1 MENNKMKKETSNLSL
16 RWLYIAIS
24 TVCLA
29 FAGVIYA
36 WSILKVPLADE
47 FGWSNTELALNFT
60 LTMCTFCIGGF
71 LGSRISKLIGANITL
86 IASGILAGGGFVL
99 ASFLQGS
106 IIMLYISYAVL
117 AGLGIGIAYN
127 VVISSVNAWFP
138 DKRGFCSGC
147 MLMGFGLTS
156 LVFGSLLDALFANEA
171 FGWRKT
177 FLLFGAVMAAMI
189 CLAGIILRKP
199 AADIKFPEAK
209 KKAAKKA
216 ENFEVVDMSPLQM
229 LSRAS
234 FWLAFVCMVCLVAV
248 GNSVISFARDLAL
261 STGASAALATTLVGV
276 LSACN
281 GLGRILTG
289 AIFDAKGRRFTMI
302 VANLLSIVAA
312 GITLL
317 SVVVNSLPICIIG
330 LCLVGLAYG
339 ACPTIGSAFA
349 SAFYGQKYF
358 ATNYSIVNFN
368 LFAASFIATACA
380 SLRTSSGGFVAP
392 FVLLLCLA
400 CFALVLNICVKK
412 P

>member
-1 MENNKMKKETSNLSL
+1 MKNETSRLSL
-16 RWLYIAIS
+16 RWIYIALC

-36 WSILKVPLADE
+36 WSILKVPLAAE

-71 LGSRISKLIGANITL
+71 LGSRISKAIGANLSL
-86 IASGILAGGGFVL
+86 ILAGLLAGGGFVI
-99 ASFLQGS
+99 ASFMNS
-106 IIMLYISYAVL
+106 NIIVLYVSYAVL
-117 AGLGIGIAYN
+117 AGLGIGVAYN
-127 VVISSVNAWFP
+127 VIIAAVNAWFP

-147 MLMGFGLTS
+147 LLMGFGMTS
-156 LVFGSLLDALFANEA
+156 LVFGSLLDSMFASED

-177 FLLFGAVMAAMI
+177 FLLFGIIMAAMI

-199 AADIKFPEAK
+199 SADVVFPEPKKAKAK
-209 KKAAKKA
+209 KQ
-216 ENFEVVDMSPLQM
+216 ESFEVVDMSPLQM
-229 LSRAS
+229 LSRPS
-234 FWLAFVCMVCLVAV
+234 FWISFVYMTCLVAV
-248 GNSVISFARDLAL
+248 GNSVISFAKDLAL

-289 AIFDAKGRRFTMI
+289 ALFDAAGRRFTMI
-302 VANLLSIVAA
+302 AANVLSIVAA

-317 SVVVNSLPICIIG
+317 SVVLNSLPICIIG
-330 LCLVGLAYG
+330 LSLVGLAYG
-339 ACPTIGSAFA
+339 ACPTVGSAFA
-349 SAFYGQKYF
+349 SSFYGQKYF

-380 SLRTSSGGFVAP
+380 SLRTATNGFVAP

>member
-1 MENNKMKKETSNLSL
+1 MKSESSRLSM
-16 RWLYIAIS
+16 RWIYIALC

-29 FAGVIYA
+29 FAGIIYA
-36 WSILKVPLADE
+36 WSILKVPLVED
-47 FGWSNTELALNFT
+47 FGWGNTELALNFT

-71 LGSRISKLIGANITL
+71 LGSRIKEAVGANLTL
-86 IASGILAGGGFVL
+86 ICSGLLAGGGFALVSL
-99 ASFLQGS
+99 MKGN

-117 AGLGIGIAYN
+117 AGLGIGVAYN

-147 MLMGFGLTS
+147 LLMGFGMTS
-156 LVFGSLLDALFANEA
+156 LVFGSLLDSLFANKA

-177 FLLFGAVMAAMI
+177 FLWFGIIMAAMI
-189 CLAGIILRKP
+189 CLAGFVIRKP
-199 AADIKFPEAK
+199 SDDIVFPEGK
-209 KKAAKKA
+209 KKKAKKA

-229 LSRAS
+229 LSRPS
-234 FWLAFVCMVCLVAV
+234 FWISFVYMTCLVAV
-248 GNSVISFARDLAL
+248 GNSVISFAKDLAL

-289 AIFDAKGRRFTMI
+289 ALFDAAGRRFTMI
-302 VANLLSIVAA
+302 AANVLSIVAA

-317 SVVVNSLPICIIG
+317 SVVFNSLPMCIIG
-330 LCLVGLAYG
+330 LCLVGMAYG
-339 ACPTIGSAFA
+339 ACPTVGSAFA
-349 SAFYGQKYF
+349 SSFYGQKYF

-380 SLRTSSGGFVAP
+380 SLRTATNGFVAP
-392 FVLLLCLA
+392 FILLLCLA
-400 CFALVLNICVKK
+400 CFALVLNICVKR

>member
-1 MENNKMKKETSNLSL
+1 MKKETSNLSL
-16 RWLYIAIS
+16 RWLYIAIC

-29 FAGVIYA
+29 FAGIIYA

-71 LGSRISKLIGANITL
+71 LGSRLTKLLGSNLSL
-86 IASGILAGGGFVL
+86 IFSGLLAGGGFVI
-99 ASFLQGS
+99 ASFMQGS
-106 IIMLYISYAVL
+106 IAMLYISYAVL

-127 VVISSVNAWFP
+127 VIISSVNAWFP

-156 LVFGSLLDALFANEA
+156 LVFGSLLDSLFANEA
-171 FGWRKT
+171 IGWRKT
-177 FLLFGAVMAAMI
+177 FLLFGIIMAAMI
-189 CLAGIILRKP
+189 CLAGIVIRKP
-199 AADIKFPEAK
+199 SSDVVFPEGK
-209 KKAAKKA
+209 KKAAKKK
-216 ENFEVVDMSPLQM
+216 EGFEVKDMSPLQM
-229 LSRAS
+229 LSRPS
-234 FWLAFVCMVCLVAV
+234 FWISFVYMTCLVAV
-248 GNSVISFARDLAL
+248 GNSVISFAKDLAL
-261 STGASAALATTLVGV
+261 STGASAGLATTLVGV

-302 VANLLSIVAA
+302 AANLLSIVAA

-317 SVVVNSLPICIIG
+317 SVVINSLPICIVG

>member
-1 MENNKMKKETSNLSL
+1 MKKETSNLSL
-16 RWLYIAIS
+16 RWLYIAIC

-71 LGSRISKLIGANITL
+71 LGSRLTKLIGVNLSL
-86 IASGILAGGGFVL
+86 IFSGLLAGGGFVL
-99 ASFLQGS
+99 ASFMQGS
-106 IIMLYISYAVL
+106 IAMLYISYAVL

-127 VVISSVNAWFP
+127 VIISSVNAWFP

-156 LVFGSLLDALFANEA
+156 LVFGSLLGSLFANEA
-171 FGWRKT
+171 FGWRTT
-177 FLLFGAVMAAMI
+177 FLLFGVIMAAMI
-189 CLAGIILRKP
+189 CIAGIILRKP
-199 AADIKFPEAK
+199 AADVKFPEAK
-209 KKAAKKA
+209 KKAAMKS

-229 LSRAS
+229 LSRVS
-234 FWLAFVCMVCLVAV
+234 FWLAFICMVCLVAV

-261 STGASAALATTLVGV
+261 STGASATLATTLVGV

-302 VANLLSIVAA
+302 AANLLSIVAA

-317 SVVVNSLPICIIG
+317 SVVINSLPVCIVG

>member
-1 MENNKMKKETSNLSL
+1 MKKETSNLSL
-16 RWLYIAIS
+16 RWLYIAIC

-29 FAGVIYA
+29 FAGIIYA

-71 LGSRISKLIGANITL
+71 LGSKLTKLIGSNLSL
-86 IASGILAGGGFVL
+86 IFSGLLAGGGFVI
-99 ASFLQGS
+99 ASFMQGS
-106 IIMLYISYAVL
+106 IAMLYISYAVL

-127 VVISSVNAWFP
+127 VIISSVNAWFP

-156 LVFGSLLDALFANEA
+156 LVFGSLLDSLFANEA
-171 FGWRKT
+171 VGWRTT
-177 FLLFGAVMAAMI
+177 FLLFGIIMAAMI
-189 CLAGIILRKP
+189 CIAGIILRKP
-199 AADIKFPEAK
+199 AADVVFPEGK
-209 KKAAKKA
+209 KTSAKKA
-216 ENFEVVDMSPLQM
+216 ENFEVKDMSPLQM
-229 LSRAS
+229 LSRVS
-234 FWLAFVCMVCLVAV
+234 FWLAFLCMVCLVAV

-289 AIFDAKGRRFTMI
+289 ALFDAKGRRFTMI
-302 VANLLSIVAA
+302 AANLLTIVAA

-317 SVVVNSLPICIIG
+317 SVVINSLPICIVG
-330 LCLVGLAYG
+330 LCLVGLGYG

>member
-1 MENNKMKKETSNLSL
+1 MKKETSNLSL
-16 RWLYIAIS
+16 RWLYIDIC

-71 LGSRISKLIGANITL
+71 LGSRLTKLIGVNLSL
-86 IASGILAGGGFVL
+86 IFSGLLAGGGFVL
-99 ASFLQGS
+99 ASFMQGS
-106 IIMLYISYAVL
+106 IAMLYISYAVL

-127 VVISSVNAWFP
+127 VIISSVNAWFP

-156 LVFGSLLDALFANEA
+156 LVFGSLLDSLFANEA
-171 FGWRKT
+171 FGWRTT
-177 FLLFGAVMAAMI
+177 FLLFGVIMAAMI
-189 CLAGIILRKP
+189 CIAGIILRKP
-199 AADIKFPEAK
+199 AADVKFPEAK
-209 KKAAKKA
+209 KKAAKKS

-229 LSRAS
+229 LSRVS
-234 FWLAFVCMVCLVAV
+234 FWLAFICMVCLVAV

-261 STGASAALATTLVGV
+261 STGASATLATTLVGV

-302 VANLLSIVAA
+302 AANLLSIVAA

-317 SVVVNSLPICIIG
+317 SVVINSLPVCIVG

>member
-1 MENNKMKKETSNLSL
+1 MKNETSRLSL
-16 RWLYIAIS
+16 RWIYIALC

-36 WSILKVPLADE
+36 WSILKVPLAAE

-71 LGSRISKLIGANITL
+71 LGSRIAKLIGANLSL
-86 IASGILAGGGFVL
+86 ILAGLLAGGGFVI
-99 ASFLQGS
+99 ASFMSGN
-106 IIMLYISYAVL
+106 IIVLYVSYALL
-117 AGLGIGIAYN
+117 AGLGIGVAYN
-127 VVISSVNAWFP
+127 VIIAAVNAWFP

-147 MLMGFGLTS
+147 LLMGFGMTS
-156 LVFGSLLDALFANEA
+156 LVFGSILDAMFASED

-177 FLLFGAVMAAMI
+177 FLWFGIIMAAMI
-189 CLAGIILRKP
+189 CLAGIVIRKP
-199 AADIKFPEAK
+199 SADLVFPEGKNKAK
-209 KKAAKKA
+209 KK
-216 ENFEVVDMSPLQM
+216 EESFEVKDMSPLQM
-229 LSRAS
+229 LSRPS
-234 FWLAFVCMVCLVAV
+234 FWISFVYMTCLVAV
-248 GNSVISFARDLAL
+248 GNSVISFAKDLAL

-289 AIFDAKGRRFTMI
+289 ALFDAAGRRFTMI
-302 VANLLSIVAA
+302 SANVLSIVAA

-317 SVVVNSLPICIIG
+317 SVVLNSLPICIIG

-339 ACPTIGSAFA
+339 ACPTVGSAFA
-349 SAFYGQKYF
+349 SSFYGQKYF

>member
-1 MENNKMKKETSNLSL
+1 MKNETSRLYL
-16 RWLYIAIS
+16 RWIYIALC

-36 WSILKVPLADE
+36 WSILKVPLAAE

-71 LGSRISKLIGANITL
+71 LGSRFAKLIGANLSL
-86 IASGILAGGGFVL
+86 IIAGLLAGGGFVI
-99 ASFLQGS
+99 ASFMSGN
-106 IIMLYISYAVL
+106 ITVLYVSYALL
-117 AGLGIGIAYN
+117 AGLGIGVAYN
-127 VVISSVNAWFP
+127 VIIAAVNAWFP

-147 MLMGFGLTS
+147 LLMGFGMTS
-156 LVFGSLLDALFANEA
+156 LVFGSILDALFASES

-177 FLLFGAVMAAMI
+177 FLLFGIIMAAMI
-189 CLAGIILRKP
+189 CLAGIVIRKP
-199 AADIKFPEAK
+199 SADVVFPEGKKKAK
-209 KKAAKKA
+209 KKV
-216 ENFEVVDMSPLQM
+216 ESFEVKDMSPLQM
-229 LSRAS
+229 LSRPS
-234 FWLAFVCMVCLVAV
+234 FWISFVYMTCLVAV
-248 GNSVISFARDLAL
+248 GNSVISFAKDLAL

-289 AIFDAKGRRFTMI
+289 ALFDAAGRRFTMI
-302 VANLLSIVAA
+302 AANVLSIVAA

-317 SVVVNSLPICIIG
+317 SVVLNSLPICIIG

-339 ACPTIGSAFA
+339 ACPTVGSAFA
-349 SAFYGQKYF
+349 SSFYGQKYF

-380 SLRTSSGGFVAP
+380 SLRTATNGFVAP